1 MMRPVW
7 QEDLNSVVHPHH
19 GMYCCVFSSESFEVH
34 SAKKW
39 IRFVVL
45 YWLSVTTCNC
55 QPLFCLFYLWLP
67 WFQVEMFSS
76 SFCFK
81 CEYDLCHHI
90 VSKSS
95 ALDEAH
101 WSVIVVMMM
110 MMMLQSETD
119 RLGAWQSAISLF
131 LLLSTASLHVTLNIS
146 TELFWHNVKKQEHRQ
161 RDQKHPPTD
170 ASNDT

>member
-101 WSVIVVMMM
+101 WSVMVV
-110 MMMLQSETD
+110 MMMLQSQTD
-119 RLGAWQSAISLF
+119 HLAAMQSANSLPPPLMLF
-131 LLLSTASLHVTLNIS
+131 IGSLHVILNIS
-146 TELFWHNVKKQEHRQ
+146 TDFHN
-161 RDQKHPPTD
+161 T
-170 ASNDT
+170 